1 MELVLDHRRRW
12 AASAQACVVCPC
24 PRRRAGVQEGR
35 LPRVLEVTILSS
47 VTHHPWHTRHM
58 CPGWQKGGTAAH
70 PPACKFRAFIRL
82 PAVVASWGPISR
94 RGLSWTPLG
103 EAGFDSWLACF
114 LFLAF
119 VGLCSR
125 LPPSLAFRVALSCP
139 SGSVMKGS
147 FPTVL
152 AGLASW
158 GLIHSGGCKE

>member
-1 MELVLDHRRRW
+1 MELVLDHRRGR
-12 AASAQACVVCPC
+12 AASAQACVVCPRPAAGQVC
-24 PRRRAGVQEGR
+24 KRAA
-35 LPRVLEVTILSS
+35 
-47 VTHHPWHTRHM
+47 
-58 CPGWQKGGTAAH
+58 CPGSWKSRPKLRHSAHPSRVPWAQKGGTAAH

-82 PAVVASWGPISR
+82 PAAVASWGPISG
-94 RGLSWTPLG
+94 RGLLWAPPG
-103 EAGFDSWLACF
+103 EAGFDAWLACF

-119 VGLCSR
+119 VGLRSL
-125 LPPSLAFRVALSCP
+125 LPPSLAFRVALRCP